1 MGLPRAWPTGC
12 LATADRRI
20 RPDGL
25 PAVNFENLEDFMTST
40 WGKIKVYTKLSFIC
54 LVILAA
60 LIFIV
65 SNGQPVTIRFL
76 GLSLTVGAW
85 LLIVLAGLVGIA
97 VFLIVRRISS
107 VLRDFRRIRTES
119 KTRNRNIQAT
129 DTLPEQ

>member
-1 MGLPRAWPTGC
+1 MTG
-12 LATADRRI
+12 
-20 RPDGL
+20 
-25 PAVNFENLEDFMTST
+25 T
-40 WGKIKVYTKLSFIC
+40 WEKIKVYTKLSFIC

-65 SNGQPVTIRFL
+65 SNRKPVAISFL
-76 GLSLTVGAW
+76 GWPLVEVGAW

-119 KTRNRNIQAT
+119 KTRNRNTQAT
-129 DTLPEQ
+129 DTLPSQ

>member
-1 MGLPRAWPTGC
+1 M
-12 LATADRRI
+12 
-20 RPDGL
+20 
-25 PAVNFENLEDFMTST
+25 VNSENPEDEMEGT
-40 WGKIKVYTKLSFIC
+40 WKKIKVYTKLSFIC

-60 LIFIV
+60 LLFIV
-65 SNGQPVTIRFL
+65 SNGQPVTIRFMGWQL
-76 GLSLTVGAW
+76 VETGVW

-119 KTRNRNIQAT
+119 KTRNTDIQAT

>member
-1 MGLPRAWPTGC
+1 MN
-12 LATADRRI
+12 D
-20 RPDGL
+20 
-25 PAVNFENLEDFMTST
+25 T
-40 WGKIKVYTKLSFIC
+40 WKKIKVYTKLSFIC

-65 SNGQPVTIRFL
+65 SNRQQVTISFL
-76 GLSLTVGAW
+76 VFSLTTGAW

-119 KTRNRNIQAT
+119 QTRNRNTQAT

>member
-1 MGLPRAWPTGC
+1 M
-12 LATADRRI
+12 
-20 RPDGL
+20 
-25 PAVNFENLEDFMTST
+25 EST
-40 WGKIKVYTKLSFIC
+40 WKKIKVYTKLSFIC

-65 SNGQPVTIRFL
+65 SNRQPVTISFL
-76 GLSLTVGAW
+76 GLSLTAGAW

>member
-1 MGLPRAWPTGC
+1 MTG
-12 LATADRRI
+12 
-20 RPDGL
+20 
-25 PAVNFENLEDFMTST
+25 T
-40 WGKIKVYTKLSFIC
+40 WEKIKVYTKLSFIC

-65 SNGQPVTIRFL
+65 SNGEPVDINFL
-76 GLSLTVGAW
+76 GWTLVEVGAW

-119 KTRNRNIQAT
+119 KTRNTDSQAT
-129 DTLPEQ
+129 DTLPKH

>member
-1 MGLPRAWPTGC
+1 
-12 LATADRRI
+12 
-20 RPDGL
+20 
-25 PAVNFENLEDFMTST
+25 MTST

-65 SNGQPVTIRFL
+65 SNRKLVTISFL